1 MTKQKY
7 KRRFTGDDDYSLT
20 ECNPKMKNIK
30 NKEALLT
37 ILASFML
44 GTLITIIIFNTI
56 AYQTHQDNQ
65 AQTLNET
72 ITNATM
78 NGYNLA
84 IYNSLIG
91 NSLFL
96 SGKQDLPYFVMMEDG
111 NLSVNYVSKDEVC
124 K

>member
-7 KRRFTGDDDYSLT
+7 KRRFTGDDDSLT
-20 ECNPKMKNIK
+20 ECNQEIKDTEKKEVHNI
-30 NKEALLT
+30 LWGFIIGT
-37 ILASFML
+37 IV
-44 GTLITIIIFNTI
+44 TVIIFSSI
-56 AYQTHQDNQ
+56 GAYQTHQDNQ
-65 AQTLNET
+65 AQALNET

-96 SGKQDLPYFVMMEDG
+96 SGKQDLPYFIMMEDG
-111 NLSVNYVSKDEVC
+111 NLSVQYISKDEVC